1 MASLIGSAT
10 LHRPP
15 HSHSHNLLFH
25 DSKHRRVQLSTN
37 VVARKP
43 IRRDSLVIRAADSTG
58 TDVTSFWEDQTGTDT
73 FSKYSGYI
81 AAAAT
86 SEAEQFDEYDVVKIS
101 QVFKK
106 RPLLTIRRLV
116 QVATTLG
123 RWAAL
128 RYVDSQVGRSE
139 FMFKKRAGQL
149 RASLVQLGPAFVKIA
164 QAVSSRPDVISPEYL
179 EELALLQDRIA
190 PFSTEYALKIIEED
204 LGVPVELLFSEISP
218 QPIAAA
224 SLGQVYQAR
233 LRANGQ
239 AVAVKV
245 QRPGVRA
252 AISLD
257 IYILRQLVGLARKVF
272 RLNTDLQAI
281 VDEWAASLFKEMD
294 YHAEARNGLRFKKL
308 FGSLPDVVVPEF
320 YSALTSKRVLIMEWL
335 EGQRLSEVSDLHLV
349 EVGVN
354 CSLAQLLDCGFYH
367 ADPHPGNLMRTPDG
381 KLAYL
386 DFGMMGEVKQE
397 LREGLIEA
405 ALHLINREFDALAG
419 DFVTLGLLPPTN
431 EVREISNALTGV
443 FQNAVSKGVRNLSFG
458 DLSGNLGVTMYRY
471 KFRLPAFFSLVVRSL
486 TVLEGIA
493 LSSDP
498 NYKVL
503 SSSYPW
509 IARKV
514 LTDSSPQLRNSL
526 RTLLYKDG
534 AFRIDRLESL
544 VTEAMRN
551 TLADPG
557 AGSEAKNEESR
568 QFAKKV
574 LKFAL
579 SDQGLFVR
587 EILLDELTKGVDA
600 LNRALLDRTAQVLLS
615 QLPISVPVPSQ
626 FTEKED
632 LEHLT
637 NLRRLSFLLS
647 GPSTGGSRSS
657 EVRKRS
663 DGSLI
668 DDSKVVATEELSLL
682 LESVN
687 SSSKYLPLLALIP
700 ELPLNAQR
708 EALFLPAELAGRLTS
723 RFLARTIRSTV
734 PRAVS
739 QTPTI
744 STADLAQSFGIQS
757 TDLSKER

>member
-1 MASLIGSAT
+1 MASLGGAAT
-10 LHRPP
+10 LCRK
-15 HSHSHNLLFH
+15 HNYALNCGRF
-25 DSKHRRVQLSTN
+25 KHEGLQCRRLRTGRNAICTRTVERKSW
-37 VVARKP
+37 VV
-43 IRRDSLVIRAADSTG
+43 RAAVSAG
-58 TDVTSFWEDQTGTDT
+58 AAFWDDQMEKDT

-101 QVFKK
+101 QVFEK
-106 RPLLTIRRLV
+106 RPFLSLRRMV
-116 QVATTLG
+116 QVASTLG

-128 RYVDSQVGRSE
+128 RYLDAQIGRSE
-139 FMFKKRAGQL
+139 FMFKKRAGEL
-149 RASLVQLGPAFVKIA
+149 RAALVQLGPAYVKIA
-164 QAVSSRPDVISPEYL
+164 QAVSSRPDVISPDYL

-190 PFSTEYALKIIEED
+190 PFSTQYALKIIEEE

-218 QPIAAA
+218 QPVAAA

-233 LRANGQ
+233 LRANGE

-257 IYILRQLVGLARKVF
+257 IYILRNLVGVARKVF

-281 VDEWAASLFKEMD
+281 VDEWATSLFKEMD
-294 YHAEARNGLRFKKL
+294 YQAEARNGIRFKKL

-320 YSALTSKRVLIMEWL
+320 YSALTSKRVLIMQWL

-386 DFGMMGEVKQE
+386 DFGMMGEVKQD
-397 LREGLIEA
+397 LRDGLIEA

-431 EVREISNALTGV
+431 EVGEVSDALTGV

-471 KFRLPAFFSLVVRSL
+471 KFRLPAYFSLVVRSL

-514 LTDSSPQLRNSL
+514 LTDSSPQLRSSL
-526 RTLLYKDG
+526 QALLYKDG

-551 TLADPG
+551 TLADPD
-557 AGSEAKNEESR
+557 ASPEANAAESR
-568 QFAKKV
+568 QLVKKV
-574 LKFAL
+574 LKFTL
-579 SDQGLFVR
+579 GDQGLFVR
-587 EILLDELTKGVDA
+587 EIVLDELAKGVDA
-600 LNRALLDRTAQVLLS
+600 MNRALFDRAAQVLSS
-615 QLPISVPVPSQ
+615 QLPINLPVPSQ
-626 FTEKED
+626 FTEEED
-632 LEHLT
+632 LEHLN

-647 GPSTGGSRSS
+647 GSSTSS
-657 EVRKRS
+657 LSPPEVYKLS
-663 DGSLI
+663 DGRMQEAER
-668 DDSKVVATEELSLL
+668 VPAAEELSLL
-682 LESVN
+682 LDSLN
-687 SSSKYLPLLALIP
+687 SSLKYVPLLTLIP
-700 ELPLNAQR
+700 ELPLTAQR
-708 EALFLPAELAGRLTS
+708 EALLLPAELAGRLAS
-723 RFLARTIRSTV
+723 RFIARTIRSSV
-734 PRAVS
+734 PKAV
-739 QTPTI
+739 P
-744 STADLAQSFGIQS
+744 
-757 TDLSKER
+757 